1 MIAMNNMVDIDVI
14 IDENYIEPK
23 VNILTKSKTKQV
35 ESIINSIENTQENE
49 YPYLT
54 GYIDG
59 KAELISQRDIVR
71 VYIENRKIIIETAEK
86 LYYTKKNLTML
97 ESILNPSR
105 FVRIS
110 QSEIINLYKVIHFEF
125 NIAGTIGVKM
135 ENSKKTWVARSR
147 VKSIKNIINNGK

>member
-1 MIAMNNMVDIDVI
+1 MNNMVDIDVI

-35 ESIINSIENTQENE
+35 ESIINSIENAQENE

-59 KAELISQRDIVR
+59 KAEFISQRDIVR

-147 VKSIKNIINNGK
+147 VKSIKNIINNGN

>member
-1 MIAMNNMVDIDVI
+1 MNNMIDIDVI
-14 IDENYIEPK
+14 IDEKYIEPK

-35 ESIINSIENTQENE
+35 ESIINSIENAQENQ

-54 GYIDG
+54 GFNDG
-59 KAELISQRDIVR
+59 KAEFISQRDIIR

-125 NIAGTIGVKM
+125 NIAGTIGVEM

-147 VKSIKNIINNGK
+147 VKSIKNIINNGN

>member
-1 MIAMNNMVDIDVI
+1 MNNMVDIDVI

-35 ESIINSIENTQENE
+35 ESIINSIENAQENE

-59 KAELISQRDIVR
+59 KAEFISQRDIVR

>member
-1 MIAMNNMVDIDVI
+1 MNNMVDIDVI
-14 IDENYIEPK
+14 IDKKYIEPK

-35 ESIINSIENTQENE
+35 ESIINSIENTQENQ

-59 KAELISQRDIVR
+59 KAEFISQRDIVR

-147 VKSIKNIINNGK
+147 VKSIKNIINNGS

>member
-1 MIAMNNMVDIDVI
+1 MNNMIDIDVI
-14 IDENYIEPK
+14 IDEKYIEPK

-35 ESIINSIENTQENE
+35 ESIINSIENTQENQ

-54 GYIDG
+54 GFIDG
-59 KAELISQRDIVR
+59 KAEFISQRDIIR

-125 NIAGTIGVKM
+125 NIAGTIGVEM

-147 VKSIKNIINNGK
+147 VKSIKNIIINGN

>member
-1 MIAMNNMVDIDVI
+1 MNNMVDIDVI

-35 ESIINSIENTQENE
+35 ESIINSIENAQENE

-59 KAELISQRDIVR
+59 KAEFISQRDIVR

-125 NIAGTIGVKM
+125 NIAGTIGVEM

-147 VKSIKNIINNGK
+147 VKSIKNIINNGN

>member
-1 MIAMNNMVDIDVI
+1 MNNMVDIDVI
-14 IDENYIEPK
+14 IDEKYIEPK

-35 ESIINSIENTQENE
+35 ESIINSIENAQENE

-59 KAELISQRDIVR
+59 KAEFISQRDIIR
-71 VYIENRKIIIETAEK
+71 VYIENRKIIIETAKK

-125 NIAGTIGVKM
+125 NIAGTIGVEM

-147 VKSIKNIINNGK
+147 VKSIKNIINNGN

>member
-1 MIAMNNMVDIDVI
+1 MNNMVDIDVI
-14 IDENYIEPK
+14 IDEKYIEPK

-35 ESIINSIENTQENE
+35 ESIINSIENAQENE

-59 KAELISQRDIVR
+59 KAEFISQRDIVR

-125 NIAGTIGVKM
+125 NIAGTIGVEM

-147 VKSIKNIINNGK
+147 VKSIKNIINNGS

>member
-1 MIAMNNMVDIDVI
+1 MNNMVDIDVI
-14 IDENYIEPK
+14 IDEKYIEPK

-35 ESIINSIENTQENE
+35 ESIINSIENAQENE

-59 KAELISQRDIVR
+59 KAEFISQRDIVR

-125 NIAGTIGVKM
+125 NIAGTIGVEM

-147 VKSIKNIINNGK
+147 VKSIKNIINNGN

>member
-1 MIAMNNMVDIDVI
+1 MNNMIDIDVI
-14 IDENYIEPK
+14 IDEKYIEPK

-35 ESIINSIENTQENE
+35 ESIINSIENTQENQ

-54 GYIDG
+54 GFNDG
-59 KAELISQRDIVR
+59 KAEFISQRDIIR

-125 NIAGTIGVKM
+125 NIAGTIGVEM

-147 VKSIKNIINNGK
+147 VKSIKNIINNGN

>member
-1 MIAMNNMVDIDVI
+1 MNNMVDIDVI
-14 IDENYIEPK
+14 IDEKYIEPK

-35 ESIINSIENTQENE
+35 ESIINSIENAQENE

-59 KAELISQRDIVR
+59 KAEFISQRDIIR

-125 NIAGTIGVKM
+125 NIAGTIGVEM

-147 VKSIKNIINNGK
+147 VKSIKNIINNGN

>member
-1 MIAMNNMVDIDVI
+1 MNNMIDIDVI
-14 IDENYIEPK
+14 IDEKYIEPK

-35 ESIINSIENTQENE
+35 ESIINSIENAQENE

-59 KAELISQRDIVR
+59 KAEFISQRDIIR

-125 NIAGTIGVKM
+125 NIAGTIGVEM

-147 VKSIKNIINNGK
+147 VKSIKNIIINGN

>member
-1 MIAMNNMVDIDVI
+1 MNNMVDIDVI
-14 IDENYIEPK
+14 IDEKYIEPK

-59 KAELISQRDIVR
+59 KAEFISQRDIVR

-97 ESILNPSR
+97 ESILNPNR

-125 NIAGTIGVKM
+125 NIAGTIGVEM

-147 VKSIKNIINNGK
+147 VKSIKNIINNGN

>member
-1 MIAMNNMVDIDVI
+1 MNNMVDIDVI
-14 IDENYIEPK
+14 IDEKYIEPK
-23 VNILTKSKTKQV
+23 VNIVTKSKTKQV
-35 ESIINSIENTQENE
+35 ESIINSIENAQENE

-59 KAELISQRDIVR
+59 KAEFISQRDIVR

-125 NIAGTIGVKM
+125 NIAGTIGVEM

-147 VKSIKNIINNGK
+147 VKSIKSIINNGS

>member
-1 MIAMNNMVDIDVI
+1 MNNMVDIDVI
-14 IDENYIEPK
+14 IDKKYIEPK

-35 ESIINSIENTQENE
+35 ESIINSIENAQENE

-59 KAELISQRDIVR
+59 KAEFISQRDIIR

-125 NIAGTIGVKM
+125 NIAGTIGVEM

-147 VKSIKNIINNGK
+147 VKSIKNIINNGN

>member
-1 MIAMNNMVDIDVI
+1 MNNMVDIDVI
-14 IDENYIEPK
+14 IDEKYIEPK

-35 ESIINSIENTQENE
+35 ESIINSIENAQENE

-59 KAELISQRDIVR
+59 KAEFISQRDIVR

-147 VKSIKNIINNGK
+147 VKSIKNIINNGN

>member
-1 MIAMNNMVDIDVI
+1 MNNMIDIDVI
-14 IDENYIEPK
+14 IDEKYIEPK

-35 ESIINSIENTQENE
+35 ESIINSIENAQENE

-54 GYIDG
+54 GFNDG
-59 KAELISQRDIVR
+59 KAEFISQRDIVR

-125 NIAGTIGVKM
+125 NIAGTIGVEM

-147 VKSIKNIINNGK
+147 VKSIKNIINNGN

>member
-1 MIAMNNMVDIDVI
+1 MNNMVDIDVI
-14 IDENYIEPK
+14 IDEKYIEPK

-35 ESIINSIENTQENE
+35 ESIINSIENTQENQ

-54 GYIDG
+54 GFNDG
-59 KAELISQRDIVR
+59 KAEFISQRDIVR
-71 VYIENRKIIIETAEK
+71 VYIENRKIIIETSEK
-86 LYYTKKNLTML
+86 SYYTKKNLTML

-125 NIAGTIGVKM
+125 NIAGTIGVEM

-147 VKSIKNIINNGK
+147 VKSIKNIINNGN

>member
-1 MIAMNNMVDIDVI
+1 MNNMVDIDVI
-14 IDENYIEPK
+14 IDEKYIEPK

-59 KAELISQRDIVR
+59 KAEFISQRDIVR

-125 NIAGTIGVKM
+125 NIAGTIGVEM

-147 VKSIKNIINNGK
+147 VKSIKNIINNGN